1 MLGFRPSSCFEKLY
15 NRVTLLQRGNKIIIY
30 IKEQFIKIFLQRFL
44 KDIELPIIFTI
55 EDLGQNCPKIARL
68 QLKFDDDVVLS
79 IKI

>member
-1 MLGFRPSSCFEKLY
+1 MKNFTTELQFYSEEIQILFIIKNS
-15 NRVTLLQRGNKIIIY
+15 LL
-30 IKEQFIKIFLQRFL
+30 IFLQRFL